1 MEARAPII
9 PLNRTRIDICH
20 RYMAIHL
27 TYNVTVPSS
36 SHDDLSGNYACGERW
51 SDSIYNRDTSNSS
64 IQYAIRYFEI
74 FLSRLLKDDKY
85 ENKYLKELNK
95 KINI

>member
-1 MEARAPII
+1 
-9 PLNRTRIDICH
+9 
-20 RYMAIHL
+20 MAIHL
-27 TYNVTVPSS
+27 TYNVAVPSS
-36 SHDDLSGNYACGERW
+36 SHDDSSGNYACRERW

-64 IQYAIRYFEI
+64 IQYVKRHFEI
-74 FLSRLLKDDKY
+74 FLSRFLKENKY